1 MIQIQVSHTWESSVP
16 VYKDWE
22 SAVLDSCLGFLW
34 LFVSYKKKR
43 NFLTGSSLCV
53 VVWSWIWGSSVLR
66 SLNLFKV
73 LDTFPIFPHWKK
85 KCIHNIL
92 FWKSKWFLVWYE
104 KYFVIYFHLR
114 QCKMLTPNVKAYNF
128 SVYTDPHR
136 TGCLFDPSWYI
147 RSNGQDEVAELEL
160 LISQFSYIFSLQ
172 VLWKIRKEIH

>member
-85 KCIHNIL
+85 NVYTTFCFENQSDFLYGMKNIL
-92 FWKSKWFLVWYE
+92 SFIFIWGSVKCWHPMSKPTTSLSTLTLIELAAYL
-104 KYFVIYFHLR
+104 IHL
-114 QCKMLTPNVKAYNF
+114 
-128 SVYTDPHR
+128 D
-136 TGCLFDPSWYI
+136 I
-147 RSNGQDEVAELEL
+147 
-160 LISQFSYIFSLQ
+160 
-172 VLWKIRKEIH
+172 